1 MFVKLRWLAY
11 NNSMRQK
18 IILAGTHI
26 LLWVGMY
33 ILLSPIPLKMVSIS
47 YEPLNDQLL
56 SLFLLYGF
64 IFNILLIYTYA
75 HLALPT
81 YLRQRKASYLF
92 SINVIYLLLFSLLE
106 TVFDYFFFDFAYSYY
121 EYAGMPE
128 SFQRLSAT
136 NLIFNLF
143 MLLAANIYGFAYA
156 WFQGQSERRA
166 LEKEKLKAELS
177 ALKHQIHPHFLF
189 NILNGLYGLAY
200 KNDDEPTA
208 EGIAKLSQ
216 MMRYMLYE
224 SNDEKVALE
233 KEIQYIEH
241 YIDLQRLRTN
251 SKTRIKWSVSGDPR
265 GKQVVPLI
273 FIPFIENAFK
283 FGVSTVHEGEI
294 VIHLQITD
302 QKLIFWVQNTIPPPS
317 GMQTGTRAG
326 GLGLRNVKKRLKL
339 VYGHAFKLNINE
351 GKEVYKVK
359 LRLPL

>member
-1 MFVKLRWLAY
+1 
-11 NNSMRQK
+11 MRQK

-156 WFQGQSERRA
+156 WFQGQSER
-166 LEKEKLKAELS
+166 
-177 ALKHQIHPHFLF
+177 
-189 NILNGLYGLAY
+189 
-200 KNDDEPTA
+200 
-208 EGIAKLSQ
+208 
-216 MMRYMLYE
+216 
-224 SNDEKVALE
+224 
-233 KEIQYIEH
+233 
-241 YIDLQRLRTN
+241 
-251 SKTRIKWSVSGDPR
+251 
-265 GKQVVPLI
+265 
-273 FIPFIENAFK
+273 
-283 FGVSTVHEGEI
+283 
-294 VIHLQITD
+294 
-302 QKLIFWVQNTIPPPS
+302 
-317 GMQTGTRAG
+317 
-326 GLGLRNVKKRLKL
+326 
-339 VYGHAFKLNINE
+339 
-351 GKEVYKVK
+351 
-359 LRLPL
+359 

>member
-1 MFVKLRWLAY
+1 
-11 NNSMRQK
+11 
-18 IILAGTHI
+18 
-26 LLWVGMY
+26 
-33 ILLSPIPLKMVSIS
+33 
-47 YEPLNDQLL
+47 
-56 SLFLLYGF
+56 
-64 IFNILLIYTYA
+64 
-75 HLALPT
+75 
-81 YLRQRKASYLF
+81 
-92 SINVIYLLLFSLLE
+92 
-106 TVFDYFFFDFAYSYY
+106 
-121 EYAGMPE
+121 
-128 SFQRLSAT
+128 
-136 NLIFNLF
+136 
-143 MLLAANIYGFAYA
+143 
-156 WFQGQSERRA
+156 
-166 LEKEKLKAELS
+166 
-177 ALKHQIHPHFLF
+177 
-189 NILNGLYGLAY
+189 
-200 KNDDEPTA
+200 
-208 EGIAKLSQ
+208 LSQ